1 MMSKSKIF
9 AGLATIGLLATMS
22 ACNTTPGATP
32 AGPGAGGDNGDGAG
46 GGGTVNVGIKF
57 DQPGLGLKEATG
69 YTGFDVEVANYVTKE
84 LGYDNVNF
92 IETPSA
98 QRETMIQGGQV
109 DMIFATYS
117 ITDARKAR
125 ASFAGP
131 SFIAGQE
138 LLGKADNTDITGP
151 DTLDGKRLC
160 SVTGSTPAKRIKDEH
175 SQGVQLQEFDTYTKC
190 VDALNSGTVDAVT
203 TDNVILAG
211 YAAQEQYAGKL
222 KVVGAPFSE
231 EKYGVGIKK
240 GDVETCEKVNAAL
253 QKMVE
258 SGEWEK
264 ALEKT
269 VGASG
274 FTPDAATNPP
284 EPEACS

>member
-1 MMSKSKIF
+1 M
-9 AGLATIGLLATMS
+9 
-22 ACNTTPGATP
+22 
-32 AGPGAGGDNGDGAG
+32 
-46 GGGTVNVGIKF
+46 
-57 DQPGLGLKEATG
+57 
-69 YTGFDVEVANYVTKE
+69 
-84 LGYDNVNF
+84 
-92 IETPSA
+92 
-98 QRETMIQGGQV
+98 
-109 DMIFATYS
+109 
-117 ITDARKAR
+117 
-125 ASFAGP
+125 
-131 SFIAGQE
+131 
-138 LLGKADNTDITGP
+138 
-151 DTLDGKRLC
+151 
-160 SVTGSTPAKRIKDEH
+160 
-175 SQGVQLQEFDTYTKC
+175 QEFDTYTKC